1 MVEVR
6 TSVFDFDLPTPFQK
20 LLTEKWNISKLYPPQ
35 SEAII
40 PILNGKN
47 TLVAIPT
54 ASGKSLIAYMGI
66 MHKILVKEPKSKA
79 LYIVP
84 LKALA
89 NEKYRELEEIGKV
102 L

>member
-1 MVEVR
+1 MVVKDVMVEVR
-6 TSVFDFDLPTPFQK
+6 TSVFDFDLPPPFQK

-40 PILNGKN
+40 PILDGKN

-66 MHKILVKEPKSKA
+66 CL
-79 LYIVP
+79 LYTSP
-84 LKALA
+84 SP
-89 NEKYRELEEIGKV
+89 RD
-102 L
+102 